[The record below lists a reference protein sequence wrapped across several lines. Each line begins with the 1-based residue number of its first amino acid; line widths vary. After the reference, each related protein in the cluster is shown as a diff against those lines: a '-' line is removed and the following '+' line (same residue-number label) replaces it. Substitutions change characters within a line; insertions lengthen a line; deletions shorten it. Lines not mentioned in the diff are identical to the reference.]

1 MRGRL
6 LNYLFN
12 VAVEIF
18 CQSKIEFRGRV
29 QYTYTS
35 DALQTV
41 KFLVKSQNKNNI
53 SFRLHGLRNFSTTIS
68 SRYQKAE

>member
-1 MRGRL
+1 MRCILIIFRILYMRGRL
-6 LNYLFN
+6 LNNLFN

-41 KFLVKSQNKNNI
+41 KFLVKPQN
-53 SFRLHGLRNFSTTIS
+53 F
-68 SRYQKAE
+68 